1 MREGSEGLE
10 QEADLK
16 MGVRPTGALYGAH
29 QGGDFGFHPAQSWRI
44 FFFLSWEMAS
54 MPDSS

>member
-54 MPDSS
+54 